1 MRKFTAIAFVG
12 CSLLSTLAISGCGES
27 KPEGDLPPTRP
38 ITEEEAK
45 AKAKEVMDGMK
56 GQYKGAPKG

>member
-1 MRKFTAIAFVG
+1 MRKFT
-12 CSLLSTLAISGCGES
+12 TLAFIACSIVSSLAFAGCGNS
-27 KPEGDLPPTRP
+27 KPESDLPPTRP

-56 GQYKGAPKG
+56 GQYKGAPKS